1 MSTAKIQAQIA
12 KYQILVAAGC
22 RKYIIQLLDAEAKLE
37 EAMTQ
42 TQQTQQ
48 THTHTILCDLE
59 QEWIAKIAIHFNVAV
74 EGNRLLCTEEQYNRI
89 KELSPRKFK
98 SLGKKIGYDYECH
111 ILECFSF
118 EGKILTEEEKKIK
131 EKIKVIGNM
140 NADDLKEH
148 IKSFKLK
155 NVTLM
160 KEGGDVVEIY
170 LQSNTDTDAI
180 MQRLWDEYIPFQMS
194 ESGNR
199 IQCAGKKGRIKDAY
213 ERLRAENAARP
224 WFKPTKE

>member
-1 MSTAKIQAQIA
+1 MTAKIQAQIA
-12 KYQILVAAGC
+12 KYKILVAAGC
-22 RKYIIQLLDAEAKLE
+22 RRYIIQLLDAEKLLE

-42 TQQTQQ
+42 QTQQTQQ
-48 THTHTILCDLE
+48 AHTHTILCDLE
-59 QEWIAKIAIHFNVAV
+59 KEWIAKIAIHFNVAV
-74 EGNRLLCTEEQYNRI
+74 EGNRLLCTEEQYDKI
-89 KELSPRKFK
+89 KKLSPTKFK
-98 SLGKKIGYDYECH
+98 NLGKKIGYDYECH
-111 ILECFSF
+111 ILECFVF
-118 EGKILTEEEKKIK
+118 EGKILTQEEKEIK
-131 EKIKVIGNM
+131 EKIRVVGNM

-148 IKSFKLK
+148 IKSFKFK

-170 LQSNTDTDAI
+170 LQSNTDIDAI

-224 WFKPTKE
+224 WFKPIKE

>member
-111 ILECFSF
+111 ILECFVF
-118 EGKILTEEEKKIK
+118 EGKILTQEEKEIK
-131 EKIKVIGNM
+131 EKIRIIGNM

-148 IKSFKLK
+148 IKAFKFK

-170 LQSNTDTDAI
+170 LERNTDVNAI

-194 ESGNR
+194 ESKNR